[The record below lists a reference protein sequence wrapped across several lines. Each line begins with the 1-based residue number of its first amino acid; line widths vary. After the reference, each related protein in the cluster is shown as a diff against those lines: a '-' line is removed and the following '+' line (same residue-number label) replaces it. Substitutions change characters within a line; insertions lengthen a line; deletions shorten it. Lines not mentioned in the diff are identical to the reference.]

1 MARIPESEIERIKS
15 AVDLV
20 ALVQSKGIE
29 LKRHGSKDMVGRCPF
44 HEEETASFIVTPT
57 KNLWHC
63 MGCGKGGT
71 VIDFVMTHDGLSFRH
86 AVEVLT
92 HGCGPHGQMAS
103 ALLRANRPVKHS
115 SVPKLESPVAFDADD
130 YTVTR
135 QAVDYYHERLKQT
148 PAALEYLQ
156 KRGITGE
163 AVDAFRLGFADRT
176 LGLRLPAAVTKAG
189 GEIRERLKK
198 IGLLRAE
205 SGHEHFNGC
214 AVFPILNGAGNVA
227 EIYGRKINDNLR
239 SGTAYHLYLPGPHVG
254 IFNAEVLKAS
264 REIILCESVIDAL
277 TFWCAGFRNVT
288 CIFGTE
294 GFTDELW
301 QALLDAKTERIY
313 LAYDRDPAGDRAAE
327 RDASR
332 FLAKGIECLRIKFP
346 SGMDANEYAR
356 KVSPTEKSLR
366 LLIQSAEWLGKGKA
380 PEPASIQ
387 LPQPIEEPAP
397 VANVDSPSSSMARP
411 SGSDKSESVSS
422 RPAGLGSFLV
432 AALAALPAEIAA
444 PEEAAKK
451 KGDDVPVERRG
462 EDITVALGDRSYR
475 VRGLD
480 KNNSFEVLKVNLRL
494 MAGGLYHVNVVDL
507 YQARQRQGFIDEAAK
522 ETLLDAELIKRD
534 LGKLL
539 LKLEELQEQR
549 IQGALAPASPSAPAM
564 EEADRAA
571 ALALLRDPRLLD
583 RILADFDACG
593 VVGEDTNK
601 LVGYLAAVSRKFMK
615 PLGVIIQSTS
625 AAGKT
630 TLMEAVLAFIPEE
643 DRVKYSA
650 MTGQALFYLGE
661 TDIAHKVLAIAE
673 EEGAEKATYALKLLQ
688 SEGELTIASTGKDE
702 DGRLK
707 TETYH
712 VQGPAMIFFTTTSIE
727 LDEELA
733 NRCLTLTV
741 DESREQTRRIH
752 ALQREEETI
761 HGHLR
766 AQRAARLR
774 VLHQNA
780 QRLLQPLPVHNPFAA
795 WLTFP
800 DESTRL
806 RRDQKKYLTLIRALA
821 LLHQHQRPR
830 RLVEGVEHI
839 EVTLEDI
846 ATANRLAGE
855 VLGRSLD
862 EMPPQT
868 RRFLDLLHGMVSQTC
883 REKKIEQR
891 SCLFTQRQARAFS
904 GWSAFQVKKH
914 IARLVELEYALP
926 MRSGRGQGFVYELVY
941 SGEGRDGG
949 QFLMGLIDADALR
962 GSMLPLD
969 YDGNREHPNGQWKPP
984 GSPVAAPKSRHGSTA
999 KNGAN
1004 PHGHK
1009 RNGASS
1015 PLAAQNAQPELA
1027 CNVAS

>member
-1 MARIPESEIERIKS
+1 MPRIPESEIERIK
-15 AVDLV
+15 AGVDLV
-20 ALVQSKGIE
+20 ALIQSKGIE
-29 LKRHGSKDMVGRCPF
+29 LKKHGGKDLAARCPF
-44 HEEETASFIVTPT
+44 HQDETASLIVTPS

-71 VIDFVMTHDGLSFRH
+71 VIDFVMAHEGLSFRH
-86 AVEVLT
+86 AFEVLAD
-92 HGCGPHGQMAS
+92 GS
-103 ALLRANRPVKHS
+103 LKNIRAGKPVKHATAR
-115 SVPKLESPVAFDADD
+115 KLESPIAFDADD
-130 YTVTR
+130 YTATR
-135 QAVDYYHERLKQT
+135 QVMDYYHERLKQT
-148 PAALEYLQ
+148 PTALDYLQ
-156 KRGITGE
+156 KRGITAE
-163 AVDAFRLGFADRT
+163 AVEAFRLGFADRT

-189 GEIRERLKK
+189 GDIRERLKRV
-198 IGLLRAE
+198 GLLRAE
-205 SGHEHFNGC
+205 TGHEHFNGC
-214 AVFPILNGAGNVA
+214 VVFPIQDGAGNITEV
-227 EIYGRKINDNLR
+227 YGRKVNDNLR
-239 SGTAYHLYLPGPHVG
+239 PGTAYHLYLPGPHVG
-254 IFNAEVLKAS
+254 IWNAATLRAS
-264 REIILCESVIDAL
+264 RELILCESLIDAL
-277 TFWCAGFRNVT
+277 TFWCVGFRNVT
-288 CIFGTE
+288 CIYGTE

-301 QALLDAKTERIY
+301 QALLEAKTERIY

-327 RDASR
+327 RDAAR

-346 SGMDANEYAR
+346 GGMDANEYAR
-356 KVSPTEKSLR
+356 KVTPAEKSLR
-366 LLIQSAEWLGKGKA
+366 LLIQSAEWLGKGQKPESPKA
-380 PEPASIQ
+380 PEPCKEE
-387 LPQPIEEPAP
+387 LPA
-397 VANVDSPSSSMARP
+397 SSS
-411 SGSDKSESVSS
+411 S
-422 RPAGLGSFLV
+422 L
-432 AALAALPAEIAA
+432 AAKLAALPAEGAA
-444 PEEAAKK
+444 PEEAAKRK
-451 KGDDVPVERRG
+451 SDDVPVERHG

-494 MAGGLYHVNVVDL
+494 MVTGCLEGRSSASEGLYHVNVIDL
-507 YQARQRQGFIDEAAK
+507 YHAKQRQGFIEEAAR

-564 EEADRAA
+564 SEQERES
-571 ALALLRDPRLLD
+571 ALALLRSPDLLG

-630 TLMEAVLAFIPEE
+630 TLMEAVLAFVPPEE
-643 DRVKYSA
+643 RVKYSA

-727 LDEELA
+727 IDEELA

-766 AQRAARLR
+766 AQRAARLC

-795 WLTFP
+795 QLTFP

-806 RRDQKKYLTLIRALA
+806 RRDQKKYLTLIRTIA

-830 RLVEGVEHI
+830 KIIEGVEHI
-839 EVTLEDI
+839 EVSIEDI

-868 RRFLDLLHGMVSQTC
+868 RRFLDLLQEMVTKLC
-883 REKKIEQR
+883 AEKKIEQR
-891 SCLFTQRQARAFS
+891 SCLFTQRQARAFT
-904 GWSAFQVKKH
+904 GWSPPQVKRHLGKL
-914 IARLVELEYALP
+914 AELEYVLP
-926 MRSGRGQGFVYELVY
+926 MRGGRGQGFVYELVY
-941 SGEGRDGG
+941 NGEGRDGG
-949 QFLMGLIDADALR
+949 RFLMGLIEADALR
-962 GSMLPLD
+962 GSMLPLE
-969 YDGNREHPNGQWKPP
+969 YDGKWDGQNGGWDPHGTPP
-984 GSPVAAPKSRHGSTA
+984 APHRDGLGSVP

-1004 PHGHK
+1004 PHEHSNERHITPLAAK
-1009 RNGASS
+1009 NAQPEVARNGAS
-1015 PLAAQNAQPELA
+1015 
-1027 CNVAS
+1027 